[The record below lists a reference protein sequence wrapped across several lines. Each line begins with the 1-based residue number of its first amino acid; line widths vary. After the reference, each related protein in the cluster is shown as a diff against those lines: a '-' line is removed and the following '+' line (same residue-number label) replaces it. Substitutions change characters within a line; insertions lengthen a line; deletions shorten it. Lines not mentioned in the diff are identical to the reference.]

1 MPSTLCKDCSSIPW
15 AELHS
20 QGDLGEAAKP
30 FSYHPSP
37 ASYTARDAC
46 SICRI
51 IFPEDLESSSQCVTV
66 RVNPYHSVP
75 DAIGVEEAT
84 GVASIIF
91 ERALEDR
98 YKLVIAEFNV
108 YISQDTV
115 DVACS
120 VSPSQVP
127 TSHQAELM
135 DATNDELQPG
145 LVAANPPT
153 SKLLNLPL
161 SWMTQCMQTH
171 ENCKP
176 ANAVD
181 APLPTRLLHIGSKPG
196 DPIRLHD
203 TSECYGRYV
212 ALSHRWGGE
221 RTFTTSQETLSSRRQ
236 GIPFCELPQTFQDA
250 ITVSRALGLDYIWID
265 SLCIIQDDSEE
276 WRSESLRMKDV
287 YSNATLVISA
297 SRSTSDLT
305 GFLSPRKTGEIITI
319 ANHETGKSSTVH
331 IQQVINSLTPYD
343 DSLRTEPLHK
353 RSWALQER
361 YLATRILFFASSQ
374 MFWECKTLS
383 LAEDG
388 RRLETPRHRVDQ
400 LIPVKTD
407 TTKNWMSK
415 EEFESHKSWYS
426 MVERF
431 MFCGITY
438 HSDRLP
444 ALSGLAQSLSLKTG
458 DIYLVGIWK
467 STLVHGL
474 MWRRDRFATLTRQKS
489 CQVPSW
495 SWASVEGAIEFCIFT
510 YFNNFSCGVDS
521 YVLLESCEIEADGN
535 QFGIVKGG
543 HISLRAP
550 MFPVYTRKGPFD
562 LEYFPELTFSREG
575 VYMDSFGPFQRI
587 FDVMFGFRYGEHVL
601 FLSGSLDFPDNHPE
615 NTDLYIIF
623 LAGETRPPPDRDWAK
638 APSNEGYF
646 GLLIQKST
654 EGSHLYTRVG
664 AVHGR
669 LVAEDEGIQA
679 GELFEKYRLWRKNDY
694 LYTIRQRETRPEW
707 FRIPLNEQEK
717 EFVTLV

>member
-1 MPSTLCKDCSSIPW
+1 MSSTLCKDCSSIPW

-91 ERALEDR
+91 ERALQDR

-108 YISQDTV
+108 YISQDSKYSSLISRDRHLLKMVVSAV

-120 VSPSQVP
+120 VSPSQV
-127 TSHQAELM
+127 
-135 DATNDELQPG
+135 LQPG

-153 SKLLNLPL
+153 SKLLDLPL
-161 SWMTQCMQTH
+161 SWMKQCMQTH
-171 ENCKP
+171 ESCKP

-181 APLPTRLLHIGSKPG
+181 APLPTRLLHIGSKEG

-212 ALSHRWGGE
+212 ALSHRWGSE

-265 SLCIIQDDSEE
+265 SLCIIQDDPEE

-319 ANHETGKSSTVH
+319 ANHEIGKSSTIH

-361 YLATRILFFASSQ
+361 YLATRILFFASHQ

-400 LIPVKTD
+400 LIPIKMD
-407 TTKNWMSK
+407 TAKNWMSE
-415 EEFESHKSWYS
+415 EEFKSHKSWYS

-458 DIYLVGIWK
+458 DIYL
-467 STLVHGL
+467 
-474 MWRRDRFATLTRQKS
+474 A
-489 CQVPSW
+489 
-495 SWASVEGAIEFCIFT
+495 
-510 YFNNFSCGVDS
+510 
-521 YVLLESCEIEADGN
+521 ESCDIEADGN

-562 LEYFPELTFSREG
+562 LDYFPELTFSREG
-575 VYMDSFGPFQRI
+575 VYMKSFGPFQRI

-601 FLSGSLDFPDNHPE
+601 FLSGSLDFPEDHPE

-623 LAGETRPPPDRDWAK
+623 LAGETRPSPDRGWEN

-694 LYTIRQRETRPEW
+694 LYGLDERETRPEW
-707 FRIPLNEQEK
+707 FRVPLNEQEK